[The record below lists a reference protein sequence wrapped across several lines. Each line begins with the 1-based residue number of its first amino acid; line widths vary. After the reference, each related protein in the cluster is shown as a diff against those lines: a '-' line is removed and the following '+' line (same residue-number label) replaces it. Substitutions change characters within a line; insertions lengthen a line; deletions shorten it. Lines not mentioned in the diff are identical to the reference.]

1 MPCLCY
7 FETQNVISK
16 WAGTPWTVSSR
27 RKNKRPDCIE
37 RQRVGNKNRPN
48 TLTRKQK
55 KSGCG
60 TNFSDLLRYERAQW
74 LPMDLSWTGT
84 GWNWDESTCLLNP
97 KHFIW
102 NICVLY
108 EPFHFSPPLLAEMFA
123 KFRKW
128 RSNCMLPNCK
138 DRTVGVTKSSSLRSL
153 AELIQN
159 KAKAKSINKYTMS
172 YHISRSFI
180 SSPKVGKY
188 LTSEIPKEEN
198 AVQWGKQ

>member
-27 RKNKRPDCIE
+27 RRNKRPDCIE
-37 RQRVGNKNRPN
+37 RERVGNKNRPN

-55 KSGCG
+55 KMRMQNQLFWSAP
-60 TNFSDLLRYERAQW
+60 LRKSTMAAHGPILNRNGVKLGRVNVPFKPETFYLKHLCFIRAFPF
-74 LPMDLSWTGT
+74 LPSSL
-84 GWNWDESTCLLNP
+84 GWN
-97 KHFIW
+97 
-102 NICVLY
+102 V
-108 EPFHFSPPLLAEMFA
+108 
-123 KFRKW
+123 RKTW
-128 RSNCMLPNCK
+128 RSNYMLPNCK

-159 KAKAKSINKYTMS
+159 KAKAKSINKYAMS

-180 SSPKVGKY
+180 SLPKVGKY
-188 LTSEIPKEEN
+188 LTSEVPKKEN